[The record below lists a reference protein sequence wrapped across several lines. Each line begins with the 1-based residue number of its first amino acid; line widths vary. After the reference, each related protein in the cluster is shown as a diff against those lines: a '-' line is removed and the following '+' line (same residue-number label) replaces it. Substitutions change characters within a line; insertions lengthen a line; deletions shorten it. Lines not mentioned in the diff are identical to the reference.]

1 MKRSMT
7 ARFVIISLVSIV
19 AACATFETRG
29 DRTYDGARVYSG
41 TSTSLNRFGTGLI
54 NSNYALAFIGFID
67 LPFSFVADTVL
78 LPLTLVEETRRQK
91 QVTASEQ
98 VEREASSGVRS
109 LRGEPPVA
117 AAGRLFTQC
126 TELLEELD
134 PRLADC
140 YSIDARIVVVDPS
153 DPTRG
158 EELRGAAY
166 KQELRDALRRARDS
180 GDYFTYRETSYEP
193 ESDSQVRVRALRAR
207 SASATLDGIIF
218 LLGPGS
224 DGEWR
229 ILEERGPGWP

>member
-1 MKRSMT
+1 VRRSLRT
-7 ARFVIISLVSIV
+7 RFAIISLASLA

-29 DRTYDGARVYSG
+29 DRAYDGTRVYSG
-41 TSTSLNRFGTGLI
+41 TSTSLSRVGSGLI
-54 NSNYALAFIGFID
+54 NSNYALVFIGFAD

-78 LPLTLVEETRRQK
+78 LPLTVVEETRRQK
-91 QVTASEQ
+91 EVEDREQ
-98 VEREASSGVRS
+98 VEREMTTGVRS
-109 LRGEPPVA
+109 MRGESSVA
-117 AAGRLFTQC
+117 AAERLFAQC
-126 TELLEELD
+126 ADLLEQLD

-140 YSIDARIVVVDPS
+140 YSIDARIVVVDPA
-153 DPTRG
+153 DPSRS

-166 KQELRDALRRARDS
+166 KEELRRALRRARAS

-193 ESDSQVRVRALRAR
+193 ESSSQVRVRTSRAR
-207 SASATLDGIIF
+207 AASATRASITF